1 MNENS
6 LLEYFNYIVR
16 QADMARTNSQ
26 KHDLK
31 FRENCQK
38 IRETIE
44 KATPKKPNWIYDDE
58 PLCPYCGEV
67 LDGTEVH
74 CDECDQRL
82 DRSEW

>member
-1 MNENS
+1 MKAKEW
-6 LLEYFNYIVR
+6 I
-16 QADMARTNSQ
+16 D
-26 KHDLK
+26 
-31 FRENCQK
+31 K
-38 IRETIE
+38 IQDRINRNMIDVEIDQEAVDEIKGIME

-82 DRSEW
+82 DWSEW